1 MGRKEAGRWGVLYN
15 EMMDDFLS
23 LPDFDEADPDVEAH
37 AVEPLHADADDVA
50 DADDLDDDVE
60 GHGQSPFR

>member
-23 LPDFDEADPDVEAH
+23 LPDFDEDEEPDVEGH
-37 AVEPLHADADDVA
+37 ALEPLTDAADAD

>member
-1 MGRKEAGRWGVLYN
+1 MGRKEASRWGVLYN

-23 LPDFDEADPDVEAH
+23 LPDFDEDEPDVEAH
-37 AVEPLHADADDVA
+37 AVEPLQDAADADG
-50 DADDLDDDVE
+50 ADDLDEDVE